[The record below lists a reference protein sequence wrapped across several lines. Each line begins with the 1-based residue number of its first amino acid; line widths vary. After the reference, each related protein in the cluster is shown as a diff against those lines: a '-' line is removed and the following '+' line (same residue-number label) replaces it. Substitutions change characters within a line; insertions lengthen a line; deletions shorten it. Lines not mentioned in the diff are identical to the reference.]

1 MKYLNSKEVASIMG
15 VNVSTI
21 KRWTDSGKLDCYQT
35 VGGHRKFLLSHLK
48 NFLKEKINQKLK
60 VNIIQYLNKGEKE
73 LVQRIDRID
82 YKYLRDYLF
91 QLSLQQSVDS
101 IHDVINSLLIKGEPQ
116 YRIYD
121 ELILN
126 VLNRIGDLWS
136 NNKLSIADE
145 HTMTETI
152 RNVMYRI
159 HSEIS
164 KNNVK
169 ISKKV
174 ICMTLTNDE
183 HEIPLVMIQSILDEI
198 NIPSTN
204 LGPNIPVPEIE
215 SKIQVVNPTHLII
228 SSNYVLDTDIFNSE
242 ISRLIQFC
250 HKKDIEILIGGS
262 GNHLLIE
269 ENRSTTIEL
278 KNMTDLFNYFKVV
291 MES

>member
-164 KNNVK
+164 KDNVK
-169 ISKKV
+169 IPKKV

-228 SSNYVLDTDIFNSE
+228 SSNYVLDTDTFNSE

-269 ENRSTTIEL
+269 ENRFTTIEL
-278 KNMTDLFNYFKVV
+278 KNMADLFNYFKVV

>member
-35 VGGHRKFLLSHLK
+35 VGGHRKFLLSHVK

-82 YKYLRDYLF
+82 YKYLRNYLF
-91 QLSLQQSVDS
+91 QLGLQQGVDS
-101 IHDVINSLLIKGEPQ
+101 IHDVINSLLIKGEPH

-126 VLNRIGDLWS
+126 VLSRIGDLWS
-136 NNKLSIADE
+136 NNKLSIEDE

-169 ISKKV
+169 IPKKV

-204 LGPNIPVPEIE
+204 LGPNIPAPEIE

-228 SSNYVLDTDIFNSE
+228 SSNYVLDTDTFNSE
-242 ISRLIQFC
+242 ISQLLQIC
-250 HKKDIEILIGGS
+250 HKNDIEILIGGS

>member
-1 MKYLNSKEVASIMG
+1 MKYLNSKEVASVMG

-35 VGGHRKFLLSHLK
+35 IGGHRKFLLSHLK

-60 VNIIQYLNKGEKE
+60 VNIIQYLNKGDKE

-91 QLSLQQSVDS
+91 QLGLQQGVDS

-169 ISKKV
+169 IPKKV

-204 LGPNIPVPEIE
+204 LGPNLPVPEIE
-215 SKIQVVNPTHLII
+215 SKIQAVNPTHLII
-228 SSNYVLDTDIFNSE
+228 SSNYVLDTDTFNSE
-242 ISRLIQFC
+242 ISQLIQFC

-278 KNMTDLFNYFKVV
+278 KNMADLFNYFKVV

>member
-35 VGGHRKFLLSHLK
+35 VGGHRKFLLSHVK

-101 IHDVINSLLIKGEPQ
+101 IHDVINSLLIKGEPH

-136 NNKLSIADE
+136 NNKLSIEDE

-169 ISKKV
+169 IPKKV

-204 LGPNIPVPEIE
+204 LGPNIPAPEIE

-228 SSNYVLDTDIFNSE
+228 SSNYVLDTDTFNSE
-242 ISRLIQFC
+242 ISQLLQIC
-250 HKKDIEILIGGS
+250 HKNDIEILIGGS

>member
-1 MKYLNSKEVASIMG
+1 MKYLNSKEVASVMG

-35 VGGHRKFLLSHLK
+35 IGGHRKFLLSHLK

-60 VNIIQYLNKGEKE
+60 VNIIQYLNKGDKE

-91 QLSLQQSVDS
+91 QLGLQQGVDS

-169 ISKKV
+169 IPKKV

-228 SSNYVLDTDIFNSE
+228 SSNYVLDTDTFNSE

-278 KNMTDLFNYFKVV
+278 KNMADLFNYFKVV

>member
-35 VGGHRKFLLSHLK
+35 IGGHRKFLLSHLK

-60 VNIIQYLNKGEKE
+60 VNIIQYLNKGDKE

-91 QLSLQQSVDS
+91 QLGLQQGVDS

-145 HTMTETI
+145 HIMTETI

-169 ISKKV
+169 IPKKV

-228 SSNYVLDTDIFNSE
+228 SSNYVLDTDTFNSE
-242 ISRLIQFC
+242 ISQLLQICQ
-250 HKKDIEILIGGS
+250 KNDIEILIGGS

-278 KNMTDLFNYFKVV
+278 KNMADLFNYFKVV

>member
-60 VNIIQYLNKGEKE
+60 VNIIQYLNKGDKE

-91 QLSLQQSVDS
+91 QLGLQQSVDS
-101 IHDVINSLLIKGEPQ
+101 FHDVINSLLIKGEPH

-136 NNKLSIADE
+136 KNKLSIADE

-169 ISKKV
+169 IPKKV

-228 SSNYVLDTDIFNSE
+228 SSNYVLDTDTFNSE
-242 ISRLIQFC
+242 ISQLLQIC

-278 KNMTDLFNYFKVV
+278 KNMADLFNYFKVV

>member
-48 NFLKEKINQKLK
+48 SFLKEKINQKLK

-91 QLSLQQSVDS
+91 QLGLQQGVDS

-169 ISKKV
+169 IPKKV

-228 SSNYVLDTDIFNSE
+228 SSNYVLDTDTFNSE

-278 KNMTDLFNYFKVV
+278 KNMADLFNYFKVV

>member
-136 NNKLSIADE
+136 NNKLSIEDE

-169 ISKKV
+169 IPKKV

-228 SSNYVLDTDIFNSE
+228 SSNYVLDTDTFNSE
-242 ISRLIQFC
+242 ISQLLQIC

-269 ENRSTTIEL
+269 ENRFTTIEL
-278 KNMTDLFNYFKVV
+278 KNMADLFNYFKVV

>member
-169 ISKKV
+169 IPKKV

-269 ENRSTTIEL
+269 ENRFTTIEL
-278 KNMTDLFNYFKVV
+278 KNMADLFNYFKVL

>member
-48 NFLKEKINQKLK
+48 NFLNDKINQKLK

-126 VLNRIGDLWS
+126 VLNRIGDLWL

-169 ISKKV
+169 RPKKV

-198 NIPSTN
+198 NIPTTN

-228 SSNYVLDTDIFNSE
+228 SSNYVLDTDTFNSE
-242 ISRLIQFC
+242 ITQLLQIC
-250 HKKDIEILIGGS
+250 HKNDIQILIGGS
-262 GNHLLIE
+262 GNDFLIE
-269 ENRSTTIEL
+269 ENLHSTIEL
-278 KNMTDLFNYFKVV
+278 KSMTELFKYFKV
-291 MES
+291 EIDL

>member
-35 VGGHRKFLLSHLK
+35 VGGHRKFLLSHVK

-126 VLNRIGDLWS
+126 VLNRIGDLWL

-169 ISKKV
+169 RPKKV

-198 NIPSTN
+198 NIPTTN

-228 SSNYVLDTDIFNSE
+228 SSNYVLDTDTFNSE
-242 ISRLIQFC
+242 ITQLLQIC
-250 HKKDIEILIGGS
+250 HKNDIQILIGGS
-262 GNHLLIE
+262 GNDFLIE
-269 ENRSTTIEL
+269 ENLHSTIEL
-278 KNMTDLFNYFKVV
+278 KSMTELFKYFKV
-291 MES
+291 EIDL

>member
-48 NFLKEKINQKLK
+48 IFLKEKINQKLR

-91 QLSLQQSVDS
+91 QLGLQQSVDS

-169 ISKKV
+169 IPKKV

-204 LGPNIPVPEIE
+204 LGPNMPVPEIE
-215 SKIQVVNPTHLII
+215 SKIQAVNPTHLII
-228 SSNYVLDTDIFNSE
+228 SSNYVLDTDTFNSE

-250 HKKDIEILIGGS
+250 HKKDIQILIGGS

-269 ENRSTTIEL
+269 ENRFTTIEL
-278 KNMTDLFNYFKVV
+278 KNMADLFNYFKVV
-291 MES
+291 IES

>member
-48 NFLKEKINQKLK
+48 NFLNDKINQKLK

-126 VLNRIGDLWS
+126 VLNRIGDLWL

-145 HTMTETI
+145 HIMTETI

-169 ISKKV
+169 RPKKV

-198 NIPSTN
+198 NIPTTN

-228 SSNYVLDTDIFNSE
+228 SSNYVLDTDTFNSE
-242 ISRLIQFC
+242 ITQLLQIC
-250 HKKDIEILIGGS
+250 HKNDIQILIGGS
-262 GNHLLIE
+262 GNDFLIE
-269 ENRSTTIEL
+269 ENLHSTIEL
-278 KNMTDLFNYFKVV
+278 KSMTELFKYFKV
-291 MES
+291 EIDL

>member
-35 VGGHRKFLLSHLK
+35 IGGHRKFLLSHLK

-91 QLSLQQSVDS
+91 QLGLQQSVDS

-169 ISKKV
+169 IPKKV

-204 LGPNIPVPEIE
+204 LGPNMPVPEIE
-215 SKIQVVNPTHLII
+215 SKIQAVNPTHLII
-228 SSNYVLDTDIFNSE
+228 SSNYVLDTDTFNSE

-269 ENRSTTIEL
+269 ENRHTTIGL
-278 KNMTDLFNYFKVV
+278 KNMTELFNYFNVV
-291 MES
+291 MDS

>member
-1 MKYLNSKEVASIMG
+1 MKYLNSKEVASVMG

-48 NFLKEKINQKLK
+48 NFLKQKINQNLR
-60 VNIIQYLNKGEKE
+60 VNIIQYLNKGDKE

-91 QLSLQQSVDS
+91 QLGLQQGIDS

-116 YRIYD
+116 HRIYD

-126 VLNRIGDLWS
+126 ILNRIGDLWAK
-136 NNKLSIADE
+136 NKLSISDE
-145 HTMTETI
+145 HIISETI

-164 KNNVK
+164 TNGLRNPKR
-169 ISKKV
+169 I

-183 HEIPLVMIQSILDEI
+183 HEIPLVMIQSILHEM
-198 NIPSTN
+198 NIPNTN
-204 LGPNIPVPEIE
+204 LGTNLPVTEIE
-215 SKIQVVNPTHLII
+215 SKIQVLNPTHLII
-228 SSNYVLDTDIFNSE
+228 SSNYVLDPDTFNLE
-242 ISRLIQFC
+242 ISRLIQIC

-269 ENRSTTIEL
+269 ENRHTTIGL
-278 KNMTDLFNYFKVV
+278 KNMTELFNYFNVE
-291 MES
+291 MDS

>member
-48 NFLKEKINQKLK
+48 NFLNDKINQKLK

-126 VLNRIGDLWS
+126 VLNRIGDLWL

-169 ISKKV
+169 RPKKV

-198 NIPSTN
+198 NIPTTN
-204 LGPNIPVPEIE
+204 LGPNIPVLEIE

-228 SSNYVLDTDIFNSE
+228 SSNYVLDTDTFNSE
-242 ISRLIQFC
+242 ITQLLQIC
-250 HKKDIEILIGGS
+250 HKNDIQILIGGS
-262 GNHLLIE
+262 GNDFLIE
-269 ENRSTTIEL
+269 ENLHSTIEL
-278 KNMTDLFNYFKVV
+278 KSMTELFKYFKV
-291 MES
+291 EIDL

>member
-21 KRWTDSGKLDCYQT
+21 KRWTDNGKLDCYQT

-91 QLSLQQSVDS
+91 QLGLQQSVDS

-169 ISKKV
+169 IPKKV

-228 SSNYVLDTDIFNSE
+228 SSNYVLDTDTFNSE
-242 ISRLIQFC
+242 ISQLLQIC

-278 KNMTDLFNYFKVV
+278 KNMADLFNYFKVV

>member
-35 VGGHRKFLLSHLK
+35 VGGHRKFLLSHVK

-126 VLNRIGDLWS
+126 VLSRIGDLWS

-169 ISKKV
+169 IPKKV

-204 LGPNIPVPEIE
+204 LGPNIPVPSIE
-215 SKIQVVNPTHLII
+215 SKIQAVNPTHLII
-228 SSNYVLDTDIFNSE
+228 SSNYVLDTDTFNSA
-242 ISRLIQFC
+242 ISRLIKFC
-250 HKKDIEILIGGS
+250 HKKDIEVLIGGS

-269 ENRSTTIEL
+269 ENRSATIEL
-278 KNMTDLFNYFKVV
+278 KNMEHLFNYFNVV
-291 MES
+291 IES

>member
-1 MKYLNSKEVASIMG
+1 MKYLNSKEVASVMG

-48 NFLKEKINQKLK
+48 NFLKQKINQNLR
-60 VNIIQYLNKGEKE
+60 VNIIQYLNKGDKE

-91 QLSLQQSVDS
+91 QLGLQKGIDS

-169 ISKKV
+169 IPKKV

-228 SSNYVLDTDIFNSE
+228 SSNYVLDTDTFNSE
-242 ISRLIQFC
+242 ISQLLQIC

-278 KNMTDLFNYFKVV
+278 KNMADLFNYFKVV

>member
-35 VGGHRKFLLSHLK
+35 VGGHRKFLLSHVK

-82 YKYLRDYLF
+82 YKYLRNYLF
-91 QLSLQQSVDS
+91 QLGLQQGVDS

-136 NNKLSIADE
+136 NNKLSIEDE

-169 ISKKV
+169 IPKKV

-204 LGPNIPVPEIE
+204 LGPNIPAPEIE

-228 SSNYVLDTDIFNSE
+228 SSNYVLDTDTFNSE
-242 ISRLIQFC
+242 ISQLLQIC
-250 HKKDIEILIGGS
+250 HKNDIEILIGGS

>member
-35 VGGHRKFLLSHLK
+35 IGGHRKFLLSQLK
-48 NFLKEKINQKLK
+48 NFLKENINQKLK

-169 ISKKV
+169 IPKKV

-228 SSNYVLDTDIFNSE
+228 SSNYVLDTDTFNSE
-242 ISRLIQFC
+242 ISQLLQICQ
-250 HKKDIEILIGGS
+250 KNDIEILIGGS

-278 KNMTDLFNYFKVV
+278 KNMADLFNYFKVV

>member
-35 VGGHRKFLLSHLK
+35 VGGHRKFLLSHVK

-126 VLNRIGDLWS
+126 VLSRIGDLWS

-169 ISKKV
+169 IPKKV
-174 ICMTLTNDE
+174 VCMTLTNDE
-183 HEIPLVMIQSILDEI
+183 HEIPLVMVQSILDEI

-204 LGPNIPVPEIE
+204 LGPNIPAPEIE

-228 SSNYVLDTDIFNSE
+228 SSNYVLDTDTFNSE
-242 ISRLIQFC
+242 ISQLLQIC
-250 HKKDIEILIGGS
+250 HKNDIEILIGGS

>member
-48 NFLKEKINQKLK
+48 IFLKEKINQKLR

-82 YKYLRDYLF
+82 YKYLTDYLF
-91 QLSLQQSVDS
+91 QLGLQQSVDS

-121 ELILN
+121 ELVLN

-136 NNKLSIADE
+136 NNKLSIEDE

-169 ISKKV
+169 IPKKV
-174 ICMTLTNDE
+174 VCMTLTNDE
-183 HEIPLVMIQSILDEI
+183 HEIPLVMVQSILDEI

-204 LGPNIPVPEIE
+204 LGRNVPVPSIE
-215 SKIQVVNPTHLII
+215 SKIQAVNPTHLII
-228 SSNYVLDTDIFNSE
+228 SSNYVLDTDTFNSA
-242 ISRLIQFC
+242 ISRLIKFC
-250 HKKDIEILIGGS
+250 HKKDIEVLIGGS

-269 ENRSTTIEL
+269 ENRSATIEL
-278 KNMTDLFNYFKVV
+278 KNMEHLFNYFNVV
-291 MES
+291 IES

>member
-1 MKYLNSKEVASIMG
+1 MKYLKSKEGASVMG
-15 VNVSTI
+15 VNVSTR

-35 VGGHRKFLLSHLK
+35 IGGHRKFLLSHLK

-60 VNIIQYLNKGEKE
+60 VNIIQYLNKGDKE

-91 QLSLQQSVDS
+91 QLGLQQGVDS

-169 ISKKV
+169 IPKKV

-204 LGPNIPVPEIE
+204 LGPNIPASEIE

-228 SSNYVLDTDIFNSE
+228 SSNYVLDTDTFNSA
-242 ISRLIQFC
+242 ISRLIKFC
-250 HKKDIEILIGGS
+250 HKKDIEVLIGGS

-269 ENRSTTIEL
+269 ENRSATIEL
-278 KNMTDLFNYFKVV
+278 KNMEHLFNYFNVV
-291 MES
+291 IES